1 MNRTEKSWY
10 NMYTTNNL
18 NKINILEVIMKERE
32 VRFIIDETVRENII
46 NTSTLLEDKVI
57 VLICALA
64 NMDLVH

>member
-1 MNRTEKSWY
+1 
-10 NMYTTNNL
+10 
-18 NKINILEVIMKERE
+18 MKERE